1 MRRFYRVDLKDAAD
15 LRAGLTWQRKDEVR
29 DQEDPLLGCYVLR
42 TDRSQLSQER
52 LWELYIM
59 LSRAEDGFSWL
70 KGDWGLRPN
79 FHQLERRVDAHI
91 FITVLAYQLLRYI
104 TYTLEQKGDHRDWP
118 TLRRILQTH
127 CYATLN
133 LPTRNGTVVH
143 LRQAGAPERCHQEIY
158 EKFGIDWKQ
167 LPKHKIAA
175 AMNTPA
181 TL

>member
-1 MRRFYRVDLKDAAD
+1 
-15 LRAGLTWQRKDEVR
+15 
-29 DQEDPLLGCYVLR
+29 
-42 TDRSQLSQER
+42 
-52 LWELYIM
+52 
-59 LSRAEDGFSWL
+59 
-70 KGDWGLRPN
+70 
-79 FHQLERRVDAHI
+79 
-91 FITVLAYQLLRYI
+91 
-104 TYTLEQKGDHRDWP
+104 
-118 TLRRILQTH
+118 LQTH

-167 LPKHKIAA
+167 LPKQKIAA